1 MEQMR
6 GKIKAIFQKYREQ
19 IMYLIFGGLTTIINW
34 LVYVLLVTV
43 GQDIEVT
50 NVIAWLVAVLFAYVT
65 NRAFVFQC
73 KATNKKEVFKEFVRF
88 FGSRVATGIVEI
100 VGFPVLYRIGLNQE
114 LLGIDGF
121 LAKITVSVAVI
132 ILNYVCSK
140 VIVFRKSGVKGR

>member
-34 LVYVLLVTV
+34 LVYVLLVAV

-88 FGSRVATGIVEI
+88 FGSRVETGIVEI

>member
-1 MEQMR
+1 
-6 GKIKAIFQKYREQ
+6 
-19 IMYLIFGGLTTIINW
+19 MYLIFGGLTTIINW

-140 VIVFRKSGVKGR
+140 VIVFRKSGVKGV

>member
-19 IMYLIFGGLTTIINW
+19 IMYLIFGGLTTIKNW
-34 LVYVLLVTV
+34 LVYVLLVAV

>member
-1 MEQMR
+1 M
-6 GKIKAIFQKYREQ
+6 
-19 IMYLIFGGLTTIINW
+19 
-34 LVYVLLVTV
+34 
-43 GQDIEVT
+43 
-50 NVIAWLVAVLFAYVT
+50 
-65 NRAFVFQC
+65 
-73 KATNKKEVFKEFVRF
+73 
-88 FGSRVATGIVEI
+88 ATGIVEI

>member
-43 GQDIEVT
+43 GQDIVVT
-50 NVIAWLVAVLFAYVT
+50 NVIAWLVDVLFAYVT

-73 KATNKKEVFKEFVRF
+73 KATDQKEVFKEFVRF

-140 VIVFRKSGVKGR
+140 VIVFRKSGVKGV

>member
-1 MEQMR
+1 MR

-140 VIVFRKSGVKGR
+140 VIVFRKSGVKGV

>member
-100 VGFPVLYRIGLNQE
+100 IGFPVLYRIGLNQE

-140 VIVFRKSGVKGR
+140 VIVFRKSGVKGG

>member
-34 LVYVLLVTV
+34 LVYVLLVAV
-43 GQDIEVT
+43 GQDIE
-50 NVIAWLVAVLFAYVT
+50 VT

>member
-121 LAKITVSVAVI
+121 LAKITVSVAVV

-140 VIVFRKSGVKGR
+140 VIVFRKSGVKGG

>member
-100 VGFPVLYRIGLNQE
+100 VGFPVLYRIGLNRE

-140 VIVFRKSGVKGR
+140 VIVFRKSGVKGV

>member
-34 LVYVLLVTV
+34 LVYVLLVAV

-50 NVIAWLVAVLFAYVT
+50 NVIAWLVAVLFAYVA

>member
-19 IMYLIFGGLTTIINW
+19 RMYLIFGGLTTIINW

-140 VIVFRKSGVKGR
+140 VIVFRKSGVKGV

>member
-34 LVYVLLVTV
+34 LVYVLLVAV

>member
-100 VGFPVLYRIGLNQE
+100 IGFPVLYRIGLNQE

-140 VIVFRKSGVKGR
+140 VIVFRKSGVKGV

>member
-34 LVYVLLVTV
+34 LVYVLLVAV

-132 ILNYVCSK
+132 ILTYVCSK

>member
-34 LVYVLLVTV
+34 LVYVLLVAV

-100 VGFPVLYRIGLNQE
+100 VGFPVLYRIGLIQE
-114 LLGIDGF
+114 LLGIAGF

>member
-1 MEQMR
+1 MVQR
-6 GKIKAIFQKYREQ
+6 VHREQ

-140 VIVFRKSGVKGR
+140 VIVFRKSGVKGV

>member
-140 VIVFRKSGVKGR
+140 VIVFRKSGVKGV